1 MCVRE
6 FHEVYNF
13 EKGQDCSSCEKVL
26 QSVASSRQYLHKLC
40 YVWNME
46 KNLCA
51 HSNERTKKGLSR
63 YNVSFKNM
71 LVDKWP

>member
-1 MCVRE
+1 MCESVTA
-6 FHEVYNF
+6 
-13 EKGQDCSSCEKVL
+13 
-26 QSVASSRQYLHKLC
+26 SVASSRHYLNKLC

-46 KNLCA
+46 KKSL
-51 HSNERTKKGLSR
+51 RTLKWTDKKGLSR